1 MISGN
6 IQDIAKVIPYVD
18 ESLQK
23 ALQYLAATDF
33 SELPNGEYEIE
44 ERRIFA
50 RVNTYATEAKECK
63 HPESHNKY
71 IDVQFLGRGSEAIWY
86 VSKNDSQVITE
97 DRTADDLLFYA
108 DAGEKNCVH
117 LQAGDFAVFF
127 PWELHRPGCSSSRQ
141 EEVQKIVVKV
151 LAK

>member
-1 MISGN
+1 MLMKVCKRPCSIWLPRIFPNCPTGN
-6 IQDIAKVIPYVD
+6 MKLRDA
-18 ESLQK
+18 E
-23 ALQYLAATDF
+23 F
-33 SELPNGEYEIE
+33 
-44 ERRIFA
+44 FA

-63 HPESHNKY
+63 RPESHNKY